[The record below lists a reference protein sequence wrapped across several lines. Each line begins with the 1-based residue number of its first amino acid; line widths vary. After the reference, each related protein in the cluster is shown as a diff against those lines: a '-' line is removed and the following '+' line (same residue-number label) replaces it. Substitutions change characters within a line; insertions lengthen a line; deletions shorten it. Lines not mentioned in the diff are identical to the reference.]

1 MCPRTTACQQR
12 CKKAEASRS
21 RYGVCHTKWVPARIF
36 RFGVTFVCSSLS
48 KKDKSKLVKL
58 LAKMN
63 LNVNQKQKSSSE
75 ILKHIYGNRAGG
87 FYNFGLVEAT
97 HKYDFKVKLFS
108 FSKK

>member
-1 MCPRTTACQQR
+1 MESAIQNGFQHEFSDLVWLLCVRH
-12 CKKAEASRS
+12 
-21 RYGVCHTKWVPARIF
+21 V
-36 RFGVTFVCSSLS
+36 S